1 MKILMNMAER
11 GWLGD
16 GLVRMGIR
24 RLLRKR
30 LQEIAQPDDDFAL
43 AAKRRFVDAMRN
55 QPIAIET
62 RKANEQ
68 HYELPASF
76 FEQVLGRQLKY
87 SSAYWRSETT
97 SLDQAEEEMLNLT
110 GQRAELKDGLN
121 ILELGC
127 GWGSLSLWMARK
139 FPSSRI
145 ISVSNSRPQKAFI
158 DARIA
163 ELGLSNLTVITRDIN
178 SFEPEDRFDRVVSV
192 EMFEHMRNW
201 SHLLNRIKEWLKPG
215 GKIFIHFFSH
225 HDTAY
230 AFEAVGDENW
240 MARHF
245 FTGGIMPSDDL
256 ISHLDAD
263 LKVESHW
270 RVDGRHYQKTAEAWL
285 NNMDTKRSKVLEI
298 MKSTYGNKDA
308 ERWLQRWRM
317 FFMSCAEL
325 FGYGQ
330 GGVWLVSHY
339 RLVKGG

>member
-1 MKILMNMAER
+1 MKILMNFAER

-30 LQEIAQPDDDFAL
+30 LQDIAQPDDDFAR
-43 AAKRRFVDAMRN
+43 AAKQRFVDAMHN
-55 QPIAIET
+55 QPIAVET
-62 RKANEQ
+62 HRANEQ

-76 FEQVLGRQLKY
+76 FEQVLGNQLKY
-87 SSAYWRSETT
+87 SCAYWGSDTT
-97 SLDQAEEEMLNLT
+97 SLDQAEEEMLRLT
-110 GQRAELKDGLN
+110 SQRAMIADGLK

-127 GWGSLSLWMARK
+127 GWGSLSLWIARN
-139 FPSSRI
+139 FPNSRI
-145 ISVSNSRPQKAFI
+145 VSVSNSRLQKAFI
-158 DARIA
+158 DSRITQ
-163 ELGLSNLTVITRDIN
+163 LGLSNLEVLTSDMNT
-178 SFEPEDRFDRVVSV
+178 FETGNRFDRVVSV

-201 SHLLNRIKEWLKPG
+201 PGLLKRINQWLKPG
-215 GKIFIHFFSH
+215 GKLFLHFFSH
-225 HDTAY
+225 YDAAY
-230 AFEAVGDENW
+230 AFETAGDENW
-240 MARHF
+240 MGRHF

-256 ISHLDAD
+256 ISYLDAD

-285 NNMDTKRSKVLEI
+285 RNMDSKRSTILEI
-298 MKSTYGNKDA
+298 MKSTYGNKNA